1 MDYPAIMYHGLPI
14 HKQEEYAMRKVVLSG
29 MIGNGLEWY
38 DYALYGQ
45 VAWLLSKL
53 FFPEGDELAGML
65 AVYGVFAAGFFI
77 RPVGAVFFGWLGDTY
92 GRRISM
98 VVAILMMAIPT
109 GCIGLLPTY
118 AQVGILAPIL
128 LTLIRLLQGMSLGG
142 EFSGSIAY
150 IVEHAP
156 PHRRGIA
163 GAASL
168 VSMMLGFLLGLA
180 VVKSLLG
187 YLGPEAF
194 EAWGWRIPFLLGI
207 VIGFVGFYIR
217 HHCSE
222 SPTYEE
228 AKACGAICKTPV
240 REAFARH
247 RVAML
252 SGFAIY
258 ITVTMPFYLTTV
270 YFIGF
275 STKHLQL
282 PAGTALE
289 FSVYNMLALLV
300 IMPLSAWLSD
310 KVGRKKI
317 MMMSATAILLAVYP
331 LFGFMVVGAAPA
343 TVALVQLAFAVMLGF
358 YVGPIA
364 ALLVELFPTSVR
376 FTGMAIAYNVA
387 AAIFGGTSPFVCEW
401 LVNHFGDARAIACYV
416 MGGCVVSLIALAFY
430 HERFDQPLR

>member
-1 MDYPAIMYHGLPI
+1 
-14 HKQEEYAMRKVVLSG
+14 MRKVVSSG

-53 FFPEGDELAGML
+53 FFPAGDEFVQML
-65 AVYGVFAAGFFI
+65 SVYGVFAAGFLV
-77 RPVGAVFFGWLGDTY
+77 RPLGAVFFGWLGDAY

-118 AQVGILAPIL
+118 AEIGILAPIL
-128 LTLIRLLQGMSLGG
+128 LIMIRLLQGASLGG

-156 PHRRGIA
+156 AHRRGLA

-168 VSMMLGFLLGLA
+168 VSMMIGFLLGLV
-180 VVKSLLG
+180 VVKLMIALVG
-187 YLGPEAF
+187 QVAF

-207 VIGFVGFYIR
+207 VIGLVGFYIR

-222 SPTYEE
+222 SPVYDKAKEE
-228 AKACGAICKTPV
+228 GTLSAKPV
-240 REAFARH
+240 RQAFMKH
-247 RVAML
+247 PWAML
-252 SGFAIY
+252 QGFAIY

-275 STKHLQL
+275 SKAHLGIE
-282 PAGTALE
+282 ADKALM
-289 FSVYNMLALLV
+289 FSVYNMLVLLV
-300 IMPLSAWLSD
+300 TMPFSAWLSD
-310 KVGRKKI
+310 RIGRKKI
-317 MMMSATAILLAVYP
+317 MVGSAAVMALAVYP
-331 LFGFMVVGAAPA
+331 LFSLMVVGAAPA
-343 TVALVQLAFAVMLGF
+343 TIALVQITYAFMLGM

-364 ALLVELFPTSVR
+364 AVLVELFPTSVR
-376 FTGMAIAYNVA
+376 FTGMAITYNLC
-387 AAIFGGTSPFVCEW
+387 AAIFGGTSPIICEW
-401 LVNHFGDARAIACYV
+401 LVKTFGDARAIALYV
-416 MGGCVVSLIALAFY
+416 IAACIASLIALAFY
-430 HERFDQPLR
+430 RDRYREAL